1 MPAYADAVLAADA
14 DAHRSEL
21 ALADAAAPYVV
32 WARGEPV
39 TPAAAVLDPGLGPDR
54 RWWEPAPPYAWG
66 PFDPARPS
74 RDPPVVAWMRA
85 TGRAHPG
92 PGLHPL
98 PPVWPA
104 PGGGFMVRCFAE
116 PDEMAEDPVVG
127 FAHLWLRHLPFAYIW
142 RMALVSTAW
151 ADAASTLGARRA
163 ALQWRHFA
171 YARHGVPCLE
181 LARAEL
187 RPTPAPPVPTAEE
200 VAEAAAAE
208 AAEAAW
214 EEARAARQMEADL
227 RLSREWL
234 LGLDDDCV
242 DDDYR

>member
-1 MPAYADAVLAADA
+1 
-14 DAHRSEL
+14 
-21 ALADAAAPYVV
+21 
-32 WARGEPV
+32 
-39 TPAAAVLDPGLGPDR
+39 
-54 RWWEPAPPYAWG
+54 
-66 PFDPARPS
+66 
-74 RDPPVVAWMRA
+74 MRA
-85 TGRAHPG
+85 EKARTAPEKELVEGLFSGGERA
-92 PGLHPL
+92 
-98 PPVWPA
+98 W
-104 PGGGFMVRCFAE
+104 
-116 PDEMAEDPVVG
+116 
-127 FAHLWLRHLPFAYIW
+127 
-142 RMALVSTAW
+142 
-151 ADAASTLGARRA
+151 
-163 ALQWRHFA
+163 FA